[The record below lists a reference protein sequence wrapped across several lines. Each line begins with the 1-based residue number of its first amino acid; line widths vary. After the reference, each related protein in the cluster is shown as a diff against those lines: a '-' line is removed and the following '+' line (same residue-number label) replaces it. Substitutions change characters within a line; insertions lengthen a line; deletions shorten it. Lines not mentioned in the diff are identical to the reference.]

1 MIKGIFLM
9 QKFHSFSKHLIVLL
23 VTCAWLIIY
32 IRLGQPATA
41 HDSAPS
47 APPRVPACLPATVTC
62 EVPET
67 QLMAAS
73 IQPFTPNGAPALG
86 AVVRQPPFIDGIV
99 LDELALLQNV
109 PCENGFATI
118 YPCDKVDLLA
128 FIPYNQLGGHG
139 GNDIWGWTD
148 PQTGK
153 EYAVVGQRNG
163 TAFVDLSDPIH
174 PIVLGFL
181 PTHAEASAWRGL
193 KVYQNYALIVADKN
207 KNHGIQVFDLTQL
220 RNVVSAPVTFTETA
234 HYAGFSDAHNIA
246 VNEDSGYAYT
256 TGGETCGGGLQM
268 VSLQN
273 PTAPQDAGCYQED
286 GYIHDTQCVIYQGPD
301 LAYQGREI
309 CFNSS
314 LSLISI
320 VDVTNKNAPRRIAH
334 TTPAGTIYIHQ
345 TWLTEDQRY
354 LLMDDEFDESFN
366 QHSTRT
372 YMIDVSD
379 LDQPKPMGFYSSTLS
394 SIDHNLFI
402 SGTYAYA
409 ANYTTGLRILDTQ
422 DIATATLQEAA
433 WFDTY
438 PSNDDPVFSGA
449 WGSYP
454 FFASG
459 VVIVNTIDR
468 GLFIL
473 KPKLTPDFL
482 LESESQPL
490 ALCSTKSQADASFST
505 PITIT
510 ARNGY
515 SATTV
520 LQATGLP
527 AEVQVTFSPSSTNFL
542 ATNQQIVTFT
552 ANTQMAPA
560 GDYPF
565 SVEGTDSADPTFVI
579 DKTPLRLS
587 LAAAPPDAPI
597 QQTPAP
603 DSIGN
608 SIRPTLTWTVTVP
621 AVAYTVEIATDSVFA
636 SLVQTATVDTTNYV
650 PSAALAANT
659 QYFWRVRAVNACGA
673 GDYSNA
679 SSFETNHLVYLPMA
693 VQNR

>member
-1 MIKGIFLM
+1 MRKINLFP
-9 QKFHSFSKHLIVLL
+9 KHLITFLL
-23 VTCAWLIIY
+23 ICACLTIY
-32 IRLGQPATA
+32 IGYTGLTGQQAVA
-41 HDSAPS
+41 HDAAPS
-47 APPRVPACLPATVTC
+47 APPSVPACLPAAMTC

-67 QLMAAS
+67 GLMAAS
-73 IQPFTPNGAPALG
+73 IRPFTPNGAAALDP
-86 AVVRQPPFIDGIV
+86 VVRQPPFIDGII
-99 LDELALLQNV
+99 LDELTTLQNI
-109 PCENGFATI
+109 PCINGFATI

-128 FIPYNQLGGHG
+128 FIPQSQLGGFG

-163 TAFVDLSDPIH
+163 TAFVDISEPNNPL
-174 PIVLGFL
+174 VLGFL
-181 PTHAEASAWRGL
+181 PTHTEVSAWRGL
-193 KVYQNYALIVADKN
+193 KVYQNYAFIVADKN
-207 KNHGIQVFDLTQL
+207 EGHGIQVFDLTQL
-220 RNVVSAPVTFTETA
+220 RTVVSPPVTFAETA

-246 VNEDSGYAYT
+246 INEASGYAYT

-268 VSLQN
+268 VNIQN
-273 PTAPQDAGCYQED
+273 PTVPQDAGCYRED
-286 GYIHDTQCVIYQGPD
+286 GYIHDTNCVIYHGPD
-301 LAYQGREI
+301 ADYQGREI

-314 LSLISI
+314 LVLISI
-320 VDVTNKNAPRRIAH
+320 VDVTDKSAPRRIAH
-334 TTPAGTIYIHQ
+334 TTPEGTVYIHQ

-354 LLMDDEFDESFN
+354 LLMNDEFDETFN
-366 QHSTRT
+366 HHDTRT

-379 LDQPKPMGFYSSTLS
+379 LDQPTPMGVYSSTLP

-402 SGTYAYA
+402 SGTYAYE
-409 ANYTTGLRILDTQ
+409 ANYTTGLRVLDLQ
-422 DIATATLQEAA
+422 DIASANLQEAA

-438 PSNDDPVFSGA
+438 PSNDEPVFSGA

-482 LESESQPL
+482 LESAPITF
-490 ALCSTKSQADASFST
+490 ALCSTNSQADATFST

-520 LQATGLP
+520 LQTTGLP
-527 AEVQVTFSPSSTNFL
+527 SGAQVTISPSTTTFL
-542 ATNQQIVTFT
+542 ATNQQTVTLT
-552 ANTQMAPA
+552 VNTQMAPA

-565 SVEGTDSADPTFVI
+565 KVEGTDSTDPTFVI
-579 DKTPLRLS
+579 DQTPLRLS
-587 LAAAPPDAPI
+587 LAAAPPDAPV
-597 QQTPAP
+597 QRTPAP

-608 SIRPTLTWTVTVP
+608 AIRPTFTWTVTIP
-621 AVAYTVEIATDSVFA
+621 AVAYTIDIATDSAFA
-636 SLVQTATVDTTNYV
+636 NLVQTATVEATSYTPTV
-650 PSAALAANT
+650 ALIANT
-659 QYFWRVRAVNACGA
+659 RYFWRVRASNACGA
-673 GDYSNA
+673 GAYASA
-679 SSFETNHLVYLPMA
+679 SSFETTHLIYLPT
-693 VQNR
+693 VLQNR